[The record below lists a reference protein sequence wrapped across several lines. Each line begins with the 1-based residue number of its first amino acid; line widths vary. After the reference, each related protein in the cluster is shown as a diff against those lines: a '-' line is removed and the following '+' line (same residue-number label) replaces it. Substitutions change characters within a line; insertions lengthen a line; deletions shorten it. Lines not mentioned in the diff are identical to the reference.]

1 MGLPLGLTTT
11 KVIAVH
17 LNFRSRAEERGR
29 TPKVPS
35 YFLKPPSSL
44 AGDGDPVVRPR
55 GCELL
60 AYEGEVAAVIGQRA
74 RNVTPEE
81 APRHIGFYTASNDFG
96 VYDMR
101 HADRGS
107 NLMAKGQDGFT
118 PVGPRLAPASEV
130 DGATLTLRTYVNGEV
145 VQEDSTANLIFS
157 IPELVADLSRWVTLE
172 PGDVILTGTP
182 RNSRPVVPGDV
193 VEVEIDGIG
202 KLSNEVVGAERELAP
217 YGAMPKLTPEVRAA
231 ALGANAPRPVVL
243 SEEAKAALRKV
254 ATATLTVQLRR
265 RGIRD
270 AFMRGLR
277 PTRPDL
283 RLLGYAHTLR
293 YVPLRED
300 VRDADTA
307 ELNAQKSAVE
317 SISEDEVLVI
327 DARGEETAGTIG
339 DILALRALRR
349 GANGIVTD
357 GGLRDSPAIAELD
370 IPTYFKAVHAAVL
383 GIVHFPL
390 ETNVPV
396 ACGGVLVMP
405 GDVIVGDAEGVVVV
419 PAAMAE
425 EVAHDALEQEE
436 REEWA
441 YERVDAGES
450 VRGVF
455 PIGADREAEF
465 EAWRAQR
472 RST

>member
-1 MGLPLGLTTT
+1 M
-11 KVIAVH
+11 
-17 LNFRSRAEERGR
+17 
-29 TPKVPS
+29 
-35 YFLKPPSSL
+35 
-44 AGDGDPVVRPR
+44 
-55 GCELL
+55 
-60 AYEGEVAAVIGQRA
+60 
-74 RNVTPEE
+74 E
-81 APRHIGFYTASNDFG
+81 ADHD
-96 VYDMR
+96 
-101 HADRGS
+101 
-107 NLMAKGQDGFT
+107 
-118 PVGPRLAPASEV
+118 LAP
-130 DGATLTLRTYVNGEV
+130 L
-145 VQEDSTANLIFS
+145 
-157 IPELVADLSRWVTLE
+157 
-172 PGDVILTGTP
+172 
-182 RNSRPVVPGDV
+182 
-193 VEVEIDGIG
+193 
-202 KLSNEVVGAERELAP
+202 
-217 YGAMPKLTPEVRAA
+217 GAMPKVTPAVRAA
-231 ALGANAPRPVVL
+231 ALGTNAPRPVVL

-254 ATATLTVQLRR
+254 ATATLTVQLRQ

-270 AFMRGLR
+270 TFMRGLK

-317 SISEDEVLVI
+317 AISEDEVLVI

-339 DILALRALRR
+339 DILAMRALRR
-349 GANGIVTD
+349 GATGIVTD

-405 GDVIVGDAEGVVVV
+405 GDVIVGDAEGIVVV

-425 EVAHDALEQEE
+425 EVARDAVEQEE

-441 YERVDAGES
+441 FERVDAGES
-450 VRGVF
+450 IRGVY
-455 PIGADREAEF
+455 PLSEEREAEF
-465 EAWRAQR
+465 QEWRAKR
-472 RST
+472 AEGRTT